1 MALTAREWLLLPQE
15 EAELRQSE
23 LSKEECA
30 KLRLELSM
38 IHFTEDEKRKMT
50 AEQKYLFTHTKER
63 TAQEKADFNKK
74 AAEIFRMM
82 QKK

>member
-15 EAELRQSE
+15 EAKLRQSE

-50 AEQKYLFTHTKER
+50 AEQKYQLHIRRKER
-63 TAQEKADFNKK
+63 LRKK
-74 AAEIFRMM
+74 LILI
-82 QKK
+82 KKLRKYSE

>member
-23 LSKEECA
+23 LSQEECA

-50 AEQKYLFTHTKER
+50 AEHKYQFTHPKER